1 MGFDDKGSL
10 TTVTNWEIGRPR
22 EKILSPFRHFG
33 TGAGTQ
39 MQCGRNGVTDPA
51 RSCLEVP
58 RTSFLVDAFPTRRK
72 RALSWSISE
81 LMFGSQGV
89 QSWDRTEFCS
99 SISFLPVF
107 CCMTIRSPAPTHHGL
122 LASRRVRMYI
132 NPSALSW

>member
-1 MGFDDKGSL
+1 MKRGKGKKKEEEGEERMGFDDKGSL

-58 RTSFLVDAFPTRRK
+58 RTVSKVTEQQPRR
-72 RALSWSISE
+72 
-81 LMFGSQGV
+81 
-89 QSWDRTEFCS
+89 D
-99 SISFLPVF
+99 
-107 CCMTIRSPAPTHHGL
+107 H
-122 LASRRVRMYI
+122 
-132 NPSALSW
+132 